1 MCDLEKVPGN
11 VKYLKGWD
19 VGGRKL
25 VLDVSLRGHA
35 KIQGQIFKPTKSLL
49 TAIQRTWYSL
59 K

>member
-35 KIQGQIFKPTKSLL
+35 KIQGQILNQRRVCSQLFKEHGIP
-49 TAIQRTWYSL
+49 
-59 K
+59 